1 MHDFASFLQSCG
13 SSGTLLASLCGL
25 VVIPFAAWVVLTLA
39 TPLIR
44 AMRNDVSWQAPLA
57 AIAALLPGGIFLTLA
72 VIGIVGASSSGCLQF
87 SAGRIVFGAIL
98 TLTLIAIARA
108 TALAFQ
114 RSAQVRGL
122 IVTSCPAN
130 EHLSSMG
137 QSIGVEIR
145 VVADAT
151 PLCAL
156 AGCSRPLILVSTNTL
171 ERLSDQE
178 LAAALWHERA
188 HFLRRDVI
196 LAGTLSFFV
205 DLLPLPN
212 RQLVQAYSTAREL
225 AADQRAIVDADAHHL
240 GSAILA
246 LAGSTRT
253 RHSMASLAE
262 DSKNVK
268 DRLLALFERP
278 EYSGTIYTRR
288 IAATSTLLA
297 ITLLSF
303 APAIASAVNY
313 HACMLKGVAS

>member
-1 MHDFASFLQSCG
+1 MNDFALFVQSCA

-25 VVIPFAAWVVLTLA
+25 VVIPIAAWVVLTLA

-44 AMRNDVSWQAPLA
+44 AMRDDVSWQAPLA
-57 AIAALLPGGIFLTLA
+57 ASAALLPGLIFLTLA
-72 VIGIVGASSSGCLQF
+72 IVGIVGASSSGCLQF
-87 SAGRIVFGAIL
+87 SAGRTVFGAIL
-98 TLTLIAIARA
+98 TLALIAIGRA
-108 TALAFQ
+108 TALTLERA
-114 RSAQVRGL
+114 AQVRSL
-122 IVTSCPAN
+122 LATSRPAN
-130 EHLSSMG
+130 GHFSSIA
-137 QSIGVEIR
+137 QRIGVGIR
-145 VVADAT
+145 VVADPT

-156 AGCSRPLILVSTNTL
+156 AGCTRPLVLVSTGTL
-171 ERLSDQE
+171 ERLTDQE

-240 GSAILA
+240 GSAILS

-278 EYSGTIYTRR
+278 EYSGKIYTRR
-288 IAATSTLLA
+288 IAATSTLLV